1 MSDLSDSKKTEL
13 MRNLQRRAELLNFVR
28 QFFSEHGYWE
38 VETPLMMSESCI
50 DRWLDPFGL
59 QVFEKTCFL
68 QTSPE
73 FAMKRML
80 AAGADSIF
88 QICKAF
94 RDGEV
99 GDHHNPEFTMLEWY
113 RQSTP
118 LAEQIKFVEQLVQ
131 GSLNF
136 ASEKKWIAPIQSFP
150 QFQTLTYEEAFQNS
164 LNISPHDSSCETLQ
178 ELAVAN
184 GFQMA
189 SGETVDRDDLLNFLL
204 ATMVEPDLEEME
216 AVSLVD
222 YPATQS
228 ALSKTV
234 KRGEHF
240 VAERFEMYLHGHE
253 ICNGYQELTDPVELR
268 RRMHLQNKKRIAD
281 GKPELPVESK
291 LLEAMERQ
299 GLPESSGV
307 ALGFDRLVMICLGCS
322 SLKDVLA
329 FPFSE
334 V

>member
-1 MSDLSDSKKTEL
+1 
-13 MRNLQRRAELLNFVR
+13 
-28 QFFSEHGYWE
+28 
-38 VETPLMMSESCI
+38 MMSESCI

-59 QVFEKTCFL
+59 QVFGKTCFL

-94 RDGEV
+94 RAGEV

-118 LAEQIKFVEQLVQ
+118 LSEQIKFVEKLVQ
-131 GSLNF
+131 GSLDF
-136 ASEKKWIAPIQSFP
+136 ASEKKWIAPSQRFP
-150 QFQTLTYEEAFQNS
+150 QFQTLTYEAAFQNS
-164 LNISPHDSSCETLQ
+164 LGISPHESSSETLQ

-184 GFQMA
+184 GFQLA
-189 SGETVDRDDLLNFLL
+189 SGETVDRDDLLNYLL
-204 ATMVEPDLEEME
+204 ATVVEPDLEEME
-216 AVSLVD
+216 AVSLID
-222 YPATQS
+222 YPASQS
-228 ALSKTV
+228 ALAKIV
-234 KRGEHF
+234 QRGEYF

-268 RRMHLQNKKRIAD
+268 RRMSLQNKKRIAD
-281 GKPELPVESK
+281 GKSELPVESK